1 MEPRELEIIDKYS
14 DKDVE
19 LKSLWEEHLL
29 YEKQLEKFE
38 KKPYLTPSEEKV
50 VRDIKKKK
58 LAGKTK
64 LQSILDR
71 YKKNMEG

>member
-1 MEPRELEIIDKYS
+1 MEPRELEIIDRFS
-14 DKDVE
+14 DKDAE

-29 YEKQLEKFE
+29 YEKQLEKLE
-38 KKPYLTPSEEKV
+38 KKPYLTPSEVKV

-64 LQSILDR
+64 LQTILDR
-71 YKKNMEG
+71 YKNVEG